1 MEYEY
6 QMRLKD
12 MNFNNN
18 LKEIVEKYNIEIE
31 ELKISTIR
39 TKEEKEKA
47 LIIQEDQWN
56 NTKEKYHTEL
66 QVIINTNNKYIVK

>member
-12 MNFNNN
+12 MNFNDN